1 MYIHSKIVWVLNLA
15 PDSFSDGKIYNH
27 EQLIERIIFLKD
39 SWADIIDIGA
49 ESTAPWSQPISL
61 DEELWRLEVFFGV
74 IENFSDT
81 IFSLDTM
88 KAWVAKKGI
97 EKWVK
102 IINDVSGGRFDEDMF
117 SLISQNPEIKYVLMY
132 AKNES
137 WRADLKENNNQE
149 HILEIVMKFFEERI
163 WKAEN
168 LGIRKDQIILDPWMG
183 AFISTDYT
191 DSVKILQNLQIIKD
205 RFNLPLFVWTSRKW
219 FLGKLALD
227 NWPQDRLGSS
237 LASSIYAC
245 FQGADFIRVHD
256 VRETRQFIDCWNGIQ
271 K

>member
-15 PDSFSDGKIYNH
+15 PDSFSDGKIYNR
-27 EQLIERIIFLKD
+27 EQCIEKINYLIN
-39 SWADIIDIGA
+39 SWSDIIDIGA

-117 SLISQNPEIKYVLMY
+117 SLISQNPEIKYVFMY

-137 WRADLKENNNQE
+137 WRPDLKENKNQE

-163 WKAEN
+163 LKAEKM
-168 LGIRKDQIILDPWMG
+168 GIRKEQIILDPWMG

-191 DSVKILQNLQIIKD
+191 DSVKILQNLQVIKD

-227 NWPQDRLGSS
+227 NWAQDRLGSS
-237 LASSIYAC
+237 LASSIFAC
-245 FQGADFIRVHD
+245 FQGVDFIRVHD
-256 VRETRQFIDCWNGIQ
+256 VRETKQFIDCWNGIQ